1 MLGPGMELGITTFAE
16 THPIDGVP
24 TSPADRLRRVIEE
37 AELAEQVGL
46 DVYAVGEHHRP
57 DFAASAP
64 AVVLAAIAAR
74 TSRIRLSSAVT
85 VLSTDDPVRVFEQF
99 ATVDALS
106 NGRAE
111 IIAGRGS
118 FTESF
123 PLFGYD
129 LEDYDD
135 LFAEKLGLLLA
146 LRDNESVR
154 WSGRFRPSLDGEPV
168 HPRPVQQ
175 PLPVWLGVGGNPQ
188 SVVRAAL
195 LGLPMILAI
204 IGGTPERFVPFAE
217 LYRQAQDQSALP
229 RQPLAVNAHGYVAD
243 SMEQA
248 KSEFYGPY
256 ARAMTTIGRE
266 RGWPPMTTQAFDQMA
281 GPAGAMVIG
290 APEDAAEKILRMRE
304 LLGIERFLLH
314 LSVGT
319 MPHRQVLHAIELF
332 GTKVAALVRES

>member
-1 MLGPGMELGITTFAE
+1 MELGITTFAE
-16 THPIDGVP
+16 THPVDGAP
-24 TSPADRLRRVIEE
+24 TSPAERLRHVIEE

-64 AVVLAAIAAR
+64 AVVLGAIAAR

-146 LRDNESVR
+146 LRENERVR
-154 WSGRFRPSLDGEPV
+154 WSGRFRSALDGEPV

-175 PLPVWLGVGGNPQ
+175 PLPVWIGVGGNPQ
-188 SVVRAAL
+188 SVVRAGL

-204 IGGTPERFVPFAE
+204 IGGTPDRFVPFAE
-217 LYRQAQDQSALP
+217 LYRQAQEQSGLP

-243 SMEQA
+243 SFERA
-248 KSEFYGPY
+248 KSEFYAPY

-281 GPAGAMVIG
+281 GPGGAMVIG
-290 APEDAAEKILRMRE
+290 APEDAAAKIRRMRE

-314 LSVGT
+314 VSVGT
-319 MPHRQVLHAIELF
+319 MPHAQVLHAIELF
-332 GTKVAALVRES
+332 GTKVAPLLRES

>member
-1 MLGPGMELGITTFAE
+1 MELGITTFAE

>member
-1 MLGPGMELGITTFAE
+1 MELGITTFAE

-24 TSPADRLRRVIEE
+24 TPPADRLRHVIEE

-146 LRDNESVR
+146 LRDNERVR

-175 PLPVWLGVGGNPQ
+175 PLPVWIGWAATRSPSYERRS
-188 SVVRAAL
+188 SVCR
-195 LGLPMILAI
+195 
-204 IGGTPERFVPFAE
+204 
-217 LYRQAQDQSALP
+217 
-229 RQPLAVNAHGYVAD
+229 
-243 SMEQA
+243 
-248 KSEFYGPY
+248 
-256 ARAMTTIGRE
+256 
-266 RGWPPMTTQAFDQMA
+266 
-281 GPAGAMVIG
+281 
-290 APEDAAEKILRMRE
+290 
-304 LLGIERFLLH
+304 
-314 LSVGT
+314 
-319 MPHRQVLHAIELF
+319 
-332 GTKVAALVRES
+332 